1 MDAEPSLPE
10 PGSDAPL
17 RPVRFGPRDVRVTR
31 GADGTIRLRS
41 PHAPGPMPRLLT
53 DWLVAGAAAHP
64 GRVFIATRDDD
75 GAWRSISWGEALR
88 EVERIAQA
96 LLDRALPPGRTVA
109 ILSDAGIEHAL
120 LRLAAL
126 HVGVPVAQVTPAYS
140 LLATDFTKLARIVAQ
155 LTPGLVFVSDAGA
168 FARAIG
174 AAVPADVEVVA
185 CRGELPDRAVTRFE
199 ALRAGEPTEAVARA
213 HREVAP
219 DAPAQIL
226 FTSGSTGAPKGVVLT
241 HHALVAAP
249 RLALD
254 ALPALGEPPPVLLSW
269 LPWHHGSGCL
279 IGGIALC
286 AGGSLHIDDGRPLP
300 GLVGRTA
307 RNLLDVS
314 PTVYFTVP
322 RGLDALLPLL
332 RDDAAL
338 RERFFRDLRLIYY
351 SGAALPSHLW
361 DATNA
366 LAVRTRGERVA
377 IVSGYAATETG
388 VFTLCAN
395 WDERGSSPVGLP
407 VPGVE
412 LELVPDGHKLEAR
425 VRGIAVTPG
434 YWRQPELTA
443 AAFDEGG
450 FYRTGDAL
458 RFVDPDAPERGLE
471 FDGRLGEDFK
481 LSSGTWVRVGALRER
496 FIDAGRPL
504 IQDVVLCGADRDH
517 VGALIVPDLAQCR
530 GLCPLL
536 PADAPPAQ
544 VLADAAVRGALQA
557 ALDAFGGPQAGTST
571 RVERALLLD
580 SPPSGELGELTDK
593 GSINTK
599 ALIANRRERVD
610 ALFTEPPPP
619 DVLVRARGNR

>member
-1 MDAEPSLPE
+1 MDPDTATSQ
-10 PGSDAPL
+10 APL
-17 RPVRFGPRDVRVTR
+17 RPVRFGPRDVLVARSD
-31 GADGTIRLRS
+31 DGSLRLRS
-41 PHAPGPMPRLLT
+41 PHAAGAMPRSPT
-53 DWLVAGAAAHP
+53 VWLAQGAAAHP
-64 GRVFIATRDDD
+64 DRVFIASRDAA
-75 GAWRSISWGEALR
+75 GAWRTIRWGEALG

-96 LLDRALPPGRTVA
+96 LLERAPGLERPVA
-109 ILSDAGIEHAL
+109 ILSDSGIEHAL

-140 LLATDFTKLARIVAQ
+140 LLANDFSKLARIVDQ
-155 LTPGLVFVSDAGA
+155 LTPGLVFAADGDA
-168 FARAIG
+168 FARAI
-174 AAVPADVEVVA
+174 AVTVPPEVEVVTCTGTPA
-185 CRGELPDRAVTRFE
+185 GRATTPFE
-199 ALRAGEPTEAVARA
+199 ALRRTAPTEAVGRA
-213 HREVAP
+213 HRALDP

-241 HHALVAAP
+241 HRALVAMP

-254 ALPALGEPPPVLLSW
+254 ALPALGDPPPVLLSW

-279 IGGIALC
+279 IAGVALS
-286 AGGSLHIDDGRPLP
+286 AGGSLYVDDGRPLP
-300 GLVGRTA
+300 DRVGETA
-307 RNLLDVS
+307 RNLREVS

-322 RGLDALLPLL
+322 RGIDALVPLL
-332 RDDAAL
+332 RDDADL

-366 LAVRTRGERVA
+366 LAVQARGERVA

-412 LELVPDGHKLEAR
+412 LKLVPDGHKLESR

-434 YWRQPELTA
+434 YWRQPALTA
-443 AAFDEGG
+443 AAFDEEGY
-450 FYRTGDAL
+450 FRTGDAL
-458 RFVDPDAPERGLE
+458 RWVDPAAPERGLE

-504 IQDVVLCGADRDH
+504 IQDVVPCGADRDR
-517 VGALIVPDLAQCR
+517 VGALIVPDLEQCR
-530 GLCPLL
+530 RLCPGL
-536 PADAPPAQ
+536 PAHAPASAVLREPAVRARMQAVLDGFGGPDAGASMRIDRALPLDAPP
-544 VLADAAVRGALQA
+544 DGAA
-557 ALDAFGGPQAGTST
+557 
-571 RVERALLLD
+571 
-580 SPPSGELGELTDK
+580 GELTDK
-593 GSINTK
+593 GSINLK
-599 ALIANRRERVD
+599 ALIANRRDRVD
-610 ALFTEPPPP
+610 ALFAQPPPP
-619 DVLVRARGNR
+619 DVLVRAGNLED